1 MLWIIVAGVELVVIA
16 VLAIVLIKNGFTQKK
31 IIDKAGS
38 IADGTLNVDDI
49 KLGSDRGSAGVVA
62 GAFNSIKN
70 NLLTFIES
78 TKNNVV
84 TLTDAVNMLSGSVDA
99 NNEGN
104 NQIALG
110 ASSVAGKTSE
120 QFEIVKEN
128 LSLIESNNAQMQE
141 INAAISLIEDTLEK
155 VTQNSHEGLAQLDG
169 YKDDMSVVSGDLD
182 KINGILTE
190 FNSEIA
196 KIEEIGDFIIDI
208 NEQLI
213 LLALNASIEAAR
225 AGEAG
230 RGFAV
235 VAGQM
240 NEMSV
245 KTKEGMDSIN
255 GILQEIIES
264 SKQVNSSIKNCSD
277 TYAKSQSTFELVN
290 TSFKAINE
298 QNQDIQGKMQEIS
311 AKFEIMATNSEES
324 RDMAQNLYKTSEAI
338 SEKTDEIASVS
349 GQVSEES
356 KKVGGYASELG
367 GMLKG
372 IQRLLLQFNTAVMPT
387 KKKPSRPIKIL
398 AISMLDNDFWY
409 GVRRGV
415 NYAKTEMS
423 DLPVEIIYAGI
434 VPHDSWGYELGKQI
448 DELVADGLSGIVYPG
463 FIDSIMSNLQNAVSK
478 GVKIFTYNCDCPSTL
493 RRVACYAPDNDDQ
506 ARSAAQTVVEYLAK
520 RGSIAMLE
528 SDMGIGSNKQRA
540 DSFKEVIDS
549 YRGIEIVDEV
559 PIGDNPEDVYAKT
572 KMTIQRHSDVQVI
585 YVISGYLDAAAKA
598 VVDCG
603 ALGRVKLVGFDHT
616 PSIFEYIKKGAI
628 LAAVGQD
635 AFGQG
640 HDSIVYLYNYLVT
653 GEPLPSELL
662 TCRATVI
669 DGNNVDNVVG

>member
-1 MLWIIVAGVELVVIA
+1 MLWIILAGIELVVII
-16 VLAIVLIKNGFTQKK
+16 VLAIILVKNGFTQNK
-31 IIDKAGS
+31 IIDKASS
-38 IADGTLNVDDI
+38 IAEGTLNVDDI
-49 KLGSDRGSAGVVA
+49 KLSSDRGSAGVVA

-84 TLTDAVNMLSGSVDA
+84 TLTDAVNKLSGSVDA

-104 NQIALG
+104 NQIAQG
-110 ASSVAGKTSE
+110 AATVAEKTSE
-120 QFEIVKEN
+120 QFEIVKDN

-141 INAAISLIEDTLEK
+141 INAAIAVIEGTLEK
-155 VTQNSHEGLAQLDG
+155 VTLNSQEGLTKLDG
-169 YKDDMSVVSGDLD
+169 YKEDMSVVSEDLT
-182 KINGILTE
+182 KINGILNE

-255 GILQEIIES
+255 GILQEIIAS

-298 QNQDIQGKMQEIS
+298 QNQDIQGKMEEIS
-311 AKFEIMATNSEES
+311 AKFEIMAQNSEES

-338 SEKTDEIASVS
+338 NEKSEDIANVS
-349 GQVSEES
+349 EQVSLES
-356 KKVGGYASELG
+356 KKVGDYATELG

-372 IQRLLLQFNTAVMPT
+372 IQRLLVQFNTAIRPVNRR
-387 KKKPSRPIKIL
+387 PSSPIKIL

-415 NYAKTEMS
+415 NYAKTELS
-423 DLPVEIIYAGI
+423 ELPVEIIYEGI
-434 VPHDSWGYELGKQI
+434 VPHDAWGEELGKKI
-448 DELVADGLSGIVYPG
+448 DDLVAHGLSGIVYPG
-463 FIDSIMSNLQNAVSK
+463 FMDSIMPNLQNAVAK
-478 GVKIFTYNCDCPSTL
+478 GVKIFTYNCDCPASL
-493 RRVACYAPDNDDQ
+493 KHLACYAPDNADQ
-506 ARSAAQTVVEYLAK
+506 ARSAARTVVDFLDK
-520 RGSIAMLE
+520 RGSVVMLE
-528 SDMGIGSNKQRA
+528 SDMGIGSNKLRA
-540 DSFKEVIDS
+540 DAFKEVLDD
-549 YRGIEIVDEV
+549 YRGIEILDEV
-559 PIGDNPEDVYAKT
+559 AIGDSPDDVYAKT
-572 KMTIQRHSDVQVI
+572 KAAIQRNSGAEII

-598 VVDCG
+598 VVDSG
-603 ALGRVKLVGFDHT
+603 ALGRVRLVGFDHT
-616 PSIFEYIKKGAI
+616 PAIFEYIKKGAI

-653 GEPLPSELL
+653 GEPLPSTMI

-669 DGNNVDNVVG
+669 DSSNVDNVVG